1 LCRISVGAQIGVSLL
16 LLIGAGLFVRT
27 LHNLQA
33 VDVGFATDHLA
44 SFRMN
49 PRLAGYQADQL
60 QPLNDRILRRLA
72 GLPGVRSVA
81 ATDDPDLAGDD
92 ETGDVSI
99 AGYKEAGGEDM
110 EVEQPWVTPAYFAT
124 MQVPLLAGRFFN
136 DDDAPGKPNVAVVNA
151 SFAKHYFG
159 NPQSA
164 IGRTLKFGG
173 DPASKFD
180 TEIIGV
186 VGDTRHHSVRND
198 VRRTTYRAM
207 LQSPQ
212 LSGITYMVRTWQ
224 SPQATQLSIRS
235 AMEQLDAKLA
245 VNNLQTMKDQVTYS
259 FSNERLIAFLSV
271 SFGLLAV
278 LLAAIGLYGVLS
290 YSTAQRTREIGI
302 RMAMGARR
310 SGVVRLVLQD
320 VLRIAGISIVLM
332 LPVSLLL
339 ARMLRSQLYGVSV
352 ADPWALIVG
361 TLLVGTVALLS
372 ALLPARRAA
381 SIEPMQALRS
391 E

>member
-1 LCRISVGAQIGVSLL
+1 
-16 LLIGAGLFVRT
+16 
-27 LHNLQA
+27 
-33 VDVGFATDHLA
+33 
-44 SFRMN
+44 
-49 PRLAGYQADQL
+49 
-60 QPLNDRILRRLA
+60 
-72 GLPGVRSVA
+72 
-81 ATDDPDLAGDD
+81 
-92 ETGDVSI
+92 
-99 AGYKEAGGEDM
+99 
-110 EVEQPWVTPAYFAT
+110 
-124 MQVPLLAGRFFN
+124 
-136 DDDAPGKPNVAVVNA
+136 
-151 SFAKHYFG
+151 
-159 NPQSA
+159 
-164 IGRTLKFGG
+164 
-173 DPASKFD
+173 
-180 TEIIGV
+180 
-186 VGDTRHHSVRND
+186 
-198 VRRTTYRAM
+198 M